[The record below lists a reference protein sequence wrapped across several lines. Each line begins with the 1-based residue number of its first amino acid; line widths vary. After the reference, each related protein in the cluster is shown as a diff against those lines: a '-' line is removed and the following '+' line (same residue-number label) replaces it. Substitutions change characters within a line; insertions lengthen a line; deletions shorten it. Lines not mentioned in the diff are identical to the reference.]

1 MSITKML
8 KLWFKVYPSLVVS
21 VTRKWYH

>member
-1 MSITKML
+1 MSITKMS